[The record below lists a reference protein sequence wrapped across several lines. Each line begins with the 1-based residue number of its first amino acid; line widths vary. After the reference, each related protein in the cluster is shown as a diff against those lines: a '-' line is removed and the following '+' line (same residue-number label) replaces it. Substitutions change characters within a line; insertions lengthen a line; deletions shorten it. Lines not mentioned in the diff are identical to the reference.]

1 VDYSQFDDQTLIRLI
16 AQAQEDALR
25 ELYDRYNRLV
35 FSMAVNA
42 VGENLLAE
50 EITQDV
56 FLRIWNKA
64 ETYSAEKGKVITWV
78 ASIAR
83 YRAIDA
89 IRSQQVRPEGHS
101 VAWDI
106 EGSSDNP
113 DPLNVE
119 ERVEIT
125 HRQQRVR
132 HAVAQLPEEQ
142 RQALAYAY
150 FQGYTHREIAELS
163 GEPLG
168 TIKTRIR
175 LAMQKLRQYL
185 EEENIAK
192 A

>member
-1 VDYSQFDDQTLIRLI
+1 MDFSKFDDKTLMKLI
-16 AQAQEDALR
+16 GKAQEDALR

-35 FSMAVNA
+35 YSMAVNA
-42 VGENLLAE
+42 VGENTLAE

-64 ETYSAEKGKVITWV
+64 ETYSPKKGKVITWV
-78 ASIAR
+78 SSITR

-106 EGSSDNP
+106 EGSLDNP

-119 ERVEIT
+119 ERVET
-125 HRQQRVR
+125 TQRQQRVR

-142 RQALAYAY
+142 RQALTYAY
-150 FQGYTHREIAELS
+150 FQGYTHREIAEVL

-175 LAMQKLRQYL
+175 LAMQKLREYL
-185 EEENIAK
+185 EEENVAK
-192 A
+192 G

>member
-1 VDYSQFDDQTLIRLI
+1 MDFNKFDDQTLMKLI

-25 ELYDRYNRLV
+25 ELYNRYNRLV
-35 FSMAVNA
+35 YSMAVNA
-42 VGENLLAE
+42 VGENSLAE

-56 FLRIWNKA
+56 FLRIWNNA
-64 ETYSAEKGKVITWV
+64 ETYSPQKGKVITWV
-78 ASIAR
+78 SSITR

-106 EGSSDNP
+106 EGSLDNP

-125 HRQQRVR
+125 QRQQRVR

-150 FQGYTHREIAELS
+150 FQGYTHREIAELL

-175 LAMQKLRQYL
+175 LAMQKLREYL
-185 EEENIAK
+185 EEENIAE

>member
-1 VDYSQFDDQTLIRLI
+1 MDFNKFDDQTLMKLI

-35 FSMAVNA
+35 YSMAVNA
-42 VGENLLAE
+42 VGENSLAE

-56 FLRIWNKA
+56 FLRIWNNA
-64 ETYSAEKGKVITWV
+64 ETYSPQKGKVITWV
-78 ASIAR
+78 SSITR

-106 EGSSDNP
+106 EGSLDNP

-125 HRQQRVR
+125 QRQQRVR

-150 FQGYTHREIAELS
+150 FQGYTHREIAELL

-175 LAMQKLRQYL
+175 LAMQKLREYL
-185 EEENIAK
+185 EEENIAE

>member
-1 VDYSQFDDQTLIRLI
+1 MDYSQFDDQTLMRLI
-16 AQAQEDALR
+16 AQTQEDALS
-25 ELYDRYNRLV
+25 ELYERYNRLV
-35 FSMAVNA
+35 YSMAVNA

-119 ERVEIT
+119 EQVEIT
-125 HRQQRVR
+125 QRQQRVR
-132 HAVAQLPEEQ
+132 QAVAQLPEEQ

-150 FQGYTHREIAELS
+150 FQGYTHREIAEVL

-168 TIKTRIR
+168 TVKTRIR

-185 EEENIAK
+185 EEENIAN

>member
-1 VDYSQFDDQTLIRLI
+1 VDFSKFDDQTLMKLI

-35 FSMAVNA
+35 YSMAVNA
-42 VGENLLAE
+42 VGENTLAE

-64 ETYSAEKGKVITWV
+64 ETYSPKKGKVITWV
-78 ASIAR
+78 SSITR

-106 EGSSDNP
+106 EGSLDNP

-119 ERVEIT
+119 ERVET
-125 HRQQRVR
+125 TQRQQRVR

-150 FQGYTHREIAELS
+150 FQGYTHREIAEVL

-175 LAMQKLRQYL
+175 LAMQKLREYL
-185 EEENIAK
+185 EEEDIAK

>member
-1 VDYSQFDDQTLIRLI
+1 MDFNKFDDQTLMKLI

-35 FSMAVNA
+35 YSMAVNA
-42 VGENLLAE
+42 VGENSLAE

-56 FLRIWNKA
+56 FLRIWNNA
-64 ETYSAEKGKVITWV
+64 GTYSPQKGKVITWV
-78 ASIAR
+78 SSITR

-106 EGSSDNP
+106 EGSLDNP

-125 HRQQRVR
+125 QRQQRVR

-150 FQGYTHREIAELS
+150 FQGYTHREIAELL

-175 LAMQKLRQYL
+175 LAMQKLREYL
-185 EEENIAK
+185 EEENIAE

>member
-1 VDYSQFDDQTLIRLI
+1 VDYGQLDDQTLLRLI
-16 AQAQEDALR
+16 AQAQQDALS

-35 FSMAVNA
+35 YSMAVNA

-64 ETYSAEKGKVITWV
+64 ETYSAQKGKVITWV

-83 YRAIDA
+83 YRSIDA
-89 IRSQQVRPEGHS
+89 IRSQKARPEGHS

-113 DPLNVE
+113 NHLNIE
-119 ERVEIT
+119 ERVELT
-125 HRQQRVR
+125 ERQQRVR
-132 HAVAQLPEEQ
+132 QAVAQLPEEQ

-150 FQGYTHREIAELS
+150 FQGHTHREIAEVL

-175 LAMQKLRQYL
+175 LAMQKLRQSL
-185 EEENIAK
+185 AEENNPSA
-192 A
+192 

>member
-1 VDYSQFDDQTLIRLI
+1 VDFSKFDDQTLMKLI

-35 FSMAVNA
+35 YSMAVNA
-42 VGENLLAE
+42 VGQNTLAE

-64 ETYSAEKGKVITWV
+64 ETYSPKKGKVITWV
-78 ASIAR
+78 SSITR

-89 IRSQQVRPEGHS
+89 IRSQQVRPEGHT

-106 EGSSDNP
+106 EGSLDNP

-119 ERVEIT
+119 ERVET
-125 HRQQRVR
+125 TQRQQRVR

-150 FQGYTHREIAELS
+150 FQGYTHREIAEVL

-175 LAMQKLRQYL
+175 LAIQKLREYL
-185 EEENIAK
+185 EEEDIAK

>member
-1 VDYSQFDDQTLIRLI
+1 MDFSKFDDQTLMKLI

-35 FSMAVNA
+35 YSMAVNA
-42 VGENLLAE
+42 VGENTLAE

-64 ETYSAEKGKVITWV
+64 ETYSPKKGKVITWV
-78 ASIAR
+78 SSITR

-106 EGSSDNP
+106 EGSLDNP

-119 ERVEIT
+119 ERVET
-125 HRQQRVR
+125 TQRQQRVR

-150 FQGYTHREIAELS
+150 FQGYTHREIAEVL

-175 LAMQKLRQYL
+175 LAMQKLREYL
-185 EEENIAK
+185 EEEDIAK